1 MISQH
6 VFVFPD
12 GQFETLRVTFLLL
25 MLVGKMSVK
34 QDSSGKVTKN
44 VIRVSTKKENCEG
57 SISII
62 LTL

>member
-6 VFVFPD
+6 VLVFQD